1 MRYFSFIKHFAKLT
15 IIFSFLLCM
24 LLGQTVKPKNYRSIG
39 FLDHKTGF
47 SLIGYAKTLKTH
59 KKNEFF
65 AGVGTLIA
73 ANTLSLG
80 WKYSFMQ
87 KPVIYDPNTG
97 NPITGFST
105 GLIDDYYVV
114 ASIQSVAGMGGG
126 FVAPFFSSGIEKR
139 LTKKIYINIGINSI
153 LRIYE
158 SESVDDETGEIRP
171 AQEFV
176 SMPTLHI
183 NYRY

>member
-1 MRYFSFIKHFAKLT
+1 MTYFLFIKHFAKLT
-15 IIFSFLLCM
+15 IIFSFLLSM
-24 LLGQTVKPKNYRSIG
+24 VLGQPVKSKNFRSIG

-47 SLIGYAKTLKTH
+47 SLIGYARTLKTH
-59 KKNEFF
+59 KKNEIF

>member
-1 MRYFSFIKHFAKLT
+1 MRYFLIIKHFTKLT
-15 IIFSFLLCM
+15 IIFSFLLSM
-24 LLGQTVKPKNYRSIG
+24 VLGQTVKPKNYRSIG

-47 SLIGYAKTLKTH
+47 SLLGYARTLKTH

-80 WKYSFMQ
+80 WKYSFIQ

-97 NPITGFST
+97 DPITGFST

-126 FVAPFFSSGIEKR
+126 FVAPFFSAGFEKR
-139 LTKKIYINIGINSI
+139 LTKKIYINIGINSM
-153 LRIYE
+153 LRIYDG
-158 SESVDDETGEIRP
+158 ESVDDETGEIRP

>member
-1 MRYFSFIKHFAKLT
+1 MRYSLSIKHFAKLT
-15 IIFSFLLCM
+15 IIFSFLLSM
-24 LLGQTVKPKNYRSIG
+24 VLGQTVKSKNYRSIG

-47 SLIGYAKTLKTH
+47 SLIGYARTLKTH
-59 KKNEFF
+59 KKNEIF

-97 NPITGFST
+97 DSITGFST

>member
-1 MRYFSFIKHFAKLT
+1 MRYFLIVKQFAKLT
-15 IIFSFLLCM
+15 IIFSFLLSM
-24 LLGQTVKPKNYRSIG
+24 VFGQTVKPKNYRSIG

-47 SLIGYAKTLKTH
+47 SLLGYARTLKTH
-59 KKNEFF
+59 KKNEIF

-80 WKYSFMQ
+80 WKYLFIK

-105 GLIDDYYVV
+105 GLIDDYYVA
-114 ASIQSVAGMGGG
+114 ASIQSVMGMGGG
-126 FVAPFFSSGIEKR
+126 FVAPFFSAGIEKR

-153 LRIYE
+153 LRIYNGV
-158 SESVDDETGEIRP
+158 SVDDETGEIRP